1 MLAFIEKYE
10 GGVNRAAAGSAD
22 HYCFRKQVP
31 HERETAPPL
40 VCLSVGDETLHY
52 LHYGKM
58 LDEPQQAQLVVL
70 HQLVVQLSK
79 CDGATMTH
87 QFVCALTPYL
97 IMWVM

>member
-1 MLAFIEKYE
+1 M
-10 GGVNRAAAGSAD
+10 
-22 HYCFRKQVP
+22 
-31 HERETAPPL
+31 
-40 VCLSVGDETLHY
+40 GDETLHY

-87 QFVCALTPYL
+87 QFVCALTPCVGRVVVL
-97 IMWVM
+97 GFSTVEV